1 MKGISKFISYAI
13 TILFGFTILIFFSTL
28 IYNYYD
34 DILKN
39 TMKAELKQICIQ
51 TANSIIQLY
60 NKAKEFNSLPKNSTS
75 IIISSID
82 LNYPNKVEGR
92 NFEVELLTSP
102 GIWNLVTNITIE
114 GKNVMI
120 VKETGSSSKII
131 AKTTQKPIIVYEH
144 DIPNVPIVLQ
154 GKFRSGE
161 NDNLKVIRYNYNG
174 TVEDRVILGES
185 DIIVGITNIS

>member
-51 TANSIIQLY
+51 TTNSIIQLY
-60 NKAKEFNSLPKNSTS
+60 NKAKEFKAVPKESSS
-75 IIISSID
+75 ITISSID
-82 LNYPNKVEGR
+82 LNYPNKLEGK
-92 NFEVELLTSP
+92 NFEIELLSSP
-102 GIWNLVTNITIE
+102 GIWNLITNITIE
-114 GKNVMI
+114 GKNVTI
-120 VKETGSSSKII
+120 SKETGSSSKII

-144 DIPNVPIVLQ
+144 DIPNIPIVLQ
-154 GKFRSGE
+154 GKFRSGG
-161 NDNLKVIRYNYNG
+161 NDTLKIIRYNYNG
-174 TVEDRVILGES
+174 VVEDRVIIGES
-185 DIIVGITNIS
+185 EIIVGITSIR

>member
-1 MKGISKFISYAI
+1 
-13 TILFGFTILIFFSTL
+13 
-28 IYNYYD
+28 
-34 DILKN
+34 
-39 TMKAELKQICIQ
+39 MKAELKQICIQ
-51 TANSIIQLY
+51 TANSIIQLH
-60 NKAKEFNSLPKNSTS
+60 NIAKEFNSLPKNSTS

-82 LNYPNKVEGR
+82 LNYPNKVEGK

-114 GKNVMI
+114 GKNVTI

-144 DIPNVPIVLQ
+144 DIPNIPIVLQ

-161 NDNLKVIRYNYNG
+161 NDNLRIIRYNYNE
-174 TVEDRVILGES
+174 TVEDRIILGGS